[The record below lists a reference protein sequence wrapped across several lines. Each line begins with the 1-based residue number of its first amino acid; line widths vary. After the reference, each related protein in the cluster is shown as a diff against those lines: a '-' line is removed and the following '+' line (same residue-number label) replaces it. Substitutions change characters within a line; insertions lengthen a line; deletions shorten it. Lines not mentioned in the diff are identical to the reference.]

1 MNMLAQW
8 EDEENQRQ
16 IQFSI
21 DYSIES
27 STVVLDRVTPVKVT
41 FTCPESN
48 TVLRSVAVH
57 TAKGASMLRN
67 QLAQSGKLEEL
78 AFEIG
83 EKHGLL
89 IPTE

>member
-8 EDEENQRQ
+8 EDEANHRQ

-21 DYSIES
+21 EYSIDN

-41 FTCPESN
+41 FTCPETN
-48 TVLRSVAVH
+48 TVLRSVGVH
-57 TAKGASMLRN
+57 TDKGVSLLRN
-67 QLAQSGKLEEL
+67 QLAQSGKLDEL
-78 AFEIG
+78 APEIA

-89 IPTE
+89 VSVE